1 MNLEERSDEDMFR
14 KIFDVGAL
22 LMILALVGCTNPA
35 SAPTTTE
42 PAETPAASVIQKA
55 ATVPPT
61 EFSGWT
67 MGVGQ
72 IPHLV
77 DESYPGCFA
86 CHEDEYYMLLPVDHA
101 DRTEDTCLSCHAPMD

>member
-1 MNLEERSDEDMFR
+1 
-14 KIFDVGAL
+14 
-22 LMILALVGCTNPA
+22 MILALVGCTSPA

-42 PAETPAASVIQKA
+42 PGSPAETSAVSATQKA
-55 ATVPPT
+55 ATVRPT

-77 DESYPGCFA
+77 DESYPGCLA
-86 CHEDEYYMLLPVDHA
+86 CHDDEYFMLLPADHEGR
-101 DRTEDTCLSCHAPMD
+101 DENTCLSCHAPMD